1 MHTRSA
7 FVAIAAVLWAGC
19 DFTPAIDVPTPA
31 FEPAV
36 VVRSVLAAGRPATV
50 RLSITGDPYVVP
62 DVNRLPSAT
71 PAGAAVTLLRDGRV
85 VETLTVREQTCYAAQ
100 RSSCNPATGQTDT
113 ETSGPYD
120 CGAFVGTVP
129 VEPGA
134 TYTIRATV
142 PGLPAAEAT
151 VTVPLAPAVTVTE
164 EPGDAATRRL
174 SVRLSD
180 DAIPGTH
187 YALSFFREY
196 GAFSTQVCRRGGP
209 RDTVVVLGQPYR
221 YQDRFATSDPVLLAD
236 AAPTATLFLATFSDV
251 TFDGGE
257 AHLAFRADGAGS
269 NASVVETGGLV
280 VQVAVLSPGLYDAYR
295 TATMLFGDAAPFAEP
310 ADLPG
315 NVDGGYGLVGA
326 TALVDVPV
334 PARH

>member
-7 FVAIAAVLWAGC
+7 CVLLAAALWAGC
-19 DFTPAIDVPTPA
+19 DFTPAIDVATPA

-50 RLSITGDPYVVP
+50 RLSVSGDPYVVP
-62 DVNRLPSAT
+62 DENRLPSAT
-71 PAGAAVTLLRDGRV
+71 PAGATVTLLRDGRV
-85 VETLTVREQTCYAAQ
+85 VEMLGVRPQTCYATQ
-100 RSSCNPATGQTDT
+100 RSTCNAETGRTDT

-134 TYTIRATV
+134 TYTIRAAV

-151 VTVPLAPAVTVTE
+151 VTVPAPPEVRVTE

-180 DAIPGTH
+180 VAGPGTR

-209 RDTVVVLGQPYR
+209 RDTVVVLGQPFR

-236 AAPTATLFLATFSDV
+236 ADPAATLFFATFSDA
-251 TFDGGE
+251 TFDAGE
-257 AHLAFRADGAGS
+257 ALLTFRADAAGS
-269 NASVVETGGLV
+269 NTSVVETGGLV
-280 VQVAVLSPGLYDAYR
+280 VQIAVLSPGLSDAYR
-295 TATMLFGDAAPFAEP
+295 TATALFGDAAPFAEP

-326 TALVDVPV
+326 AALGDVSV
-334 PARH
+334 PPRP